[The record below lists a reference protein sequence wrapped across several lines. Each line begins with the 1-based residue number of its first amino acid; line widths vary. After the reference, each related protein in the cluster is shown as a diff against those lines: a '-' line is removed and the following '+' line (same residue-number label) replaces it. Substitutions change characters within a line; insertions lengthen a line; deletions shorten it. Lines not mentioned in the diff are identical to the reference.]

1 MISPDL
7 LSLFC
12 APELQVL
19 ISGSQSGLSVSDLK
33 CHTRYAGGYLS
44 VDRHISRFW
53 SIVEKELSVEDQGL
67 LLKFVTA
74 CERPP
79 SLGFAGLQ
87 PPFTI
92 QKVDCSDDQR
102 LPTASTC
109 FNVLKLPTYSS
120 QKVMKEKLL
129 QAIRSRSGFD
139 LS

>member
-1 MISPDL
+1 ML
-7 LSLFC
+7 GLFC
-12 APELQVL
+12 APELQIV
-19 ISGSQSGLSVSDLK
+19 ISGAQTEISIADLK
-33 CHTRYAGGYLS
+33 RNTRYAGGYLS

-53 SIVEKELSVEDQGL
+53 SVFEELSGEDQSL
-67 LLKFVTA
+67 LLKFVTS
-74 CERPP
+74 CERAP

-92 QKVDCSDDQR
+92 QRVDCSDDQR

-109 FNVLKLPTYSS
+109 FNILKLPTYSS
-120 QKVMKEKLL
+120 QKVLKQKLL